1 MAIALWSIFS
11 WHLNI
16 QLHRRDGTLTESHSK
31 LFNSNSTIEHPN
43 ENNKSTQQQGV
54 SACLLVNDE
63 NPRLPEWLA
72 YHYHV
77 LPLRSLIITIDPA
90 SRTSPLDILN
100 RWRRELEIIVWEEE
114 EFLPEIDRAHSGVS
128 LRGAC
133 KPQEHEDG
141 VSFKLLDV
149 ICSFARLQPA
159 HSWRLLTCH
168 YEHNIRP
175 TASGI
180 TVSVSDS
187 SLKNVWRITSNKIEP
202 GCCSLT
208 LMNISLSTI

>member
-1 MAIALWSIFS
+1 MAIALWSLFS

-16 QLHRRDGTLTESHSK
+16 QLHRHGRDGTLPESHSK

-43 ENNKSTQQQGV
+43 ENSKSIEEQGV

-77 LPLRSLIITIDPA
+77 LPLRSLVITIDPA

-133 KPQEHEDG
+133 KPGEHEDG
-141 VSFKLLDV
+141 VSFKLLTDV
-149 ICSFARLQPA
+149 ICSFARLQLA
-159 HSWRLLTCH
+159 HSWRLLACH
-168 YEHNIRP
+168 YTNIILDRLP
-175 TASGI
+175 LA
-180 TVSVSDS
+180 
-187 SLKNVWRITSNKIEP
+187 
-202 GCCSLT
+202 
-208 LMNISLSTI
+208 LS